1 MSVNKQTES
10 KVITNP
16 LRAIRAKCLDCCCH
30 SAREVALCT
39 TEHCALFHFR
49 FGKNPYRKYESTMTE
64 EQRKAF
70 GQRMK
75 AARGKKSGG
84 NNE

>member
-10 KVITNP
+10 KVITSP

-49 FGKNPYRKYESTMTE
+49 FGKNPHSKRGAMTDE
-64 EQRKAF
+64 KKRAF
-70 GQRMK
+70 VQRMK
-75 AARGKKSGG
+75 DAQAKKNGG